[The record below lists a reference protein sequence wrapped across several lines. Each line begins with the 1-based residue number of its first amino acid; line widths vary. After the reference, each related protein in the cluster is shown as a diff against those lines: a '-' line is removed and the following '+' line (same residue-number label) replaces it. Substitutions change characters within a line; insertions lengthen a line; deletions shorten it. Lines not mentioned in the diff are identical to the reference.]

1 MFYSFNNLFL
11 SALQNQLYQ
20 DASILSTDIFQDEFS
35 KPKSQGNIDKAQMIA
50 TPPVDDLPTV
60 PGSVDLLYHSYNFD
74 PAFVLQGDIDI
85 LALDMFSTLIGLEPP
100 SSIYGAFR
108 HKKDHFTT
116 RYILLIPSLRFI
128 LLIHIIKENIVRG

>member
-1 MFYSFNNLFL
+1 
-11 SALQNQLYQ
+11 
-20 DASILSTDIFQDEFS
+20 
-35 KPKSQGNIDKAQMIA
+35 MIA

-100 SSIYGAFR
+100 SSIYGAFLSQER
-108 HKKDHFTT
+108 SLYNKVYPSDTFTQIHFIDSHYVVSHQERETVYIYDSLPNQQRISRLLPQLVILYDLLKKMIHFQKLD
-116 RYILLIPSLRFI
+116 IL
-128 LLIHIIKENIVRG
+128 